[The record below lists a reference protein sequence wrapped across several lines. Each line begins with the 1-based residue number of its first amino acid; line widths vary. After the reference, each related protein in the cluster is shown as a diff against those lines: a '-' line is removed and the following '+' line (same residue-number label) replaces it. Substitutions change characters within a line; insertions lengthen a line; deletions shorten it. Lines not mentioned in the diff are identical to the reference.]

1 MDSDLGLVRP
11 IPDRVMSGSGV
22 LAGKV
27 AIVTGAGRGIGRAIA
42 EQYALEGA
50 KVVVASRTSS
60 TVDEVVAGIRS
71 AGGDALPL
79 VCDVGEVDQIRSM
92 VDKTVAAYGTIDILV
107 NNAQS
112 FGTKAAPM
120 GHSVPTL
127 LQDVDEAEWD
137 WVFETGVKATLRA
150 MQAVFPVMLANGGG
164 RIINFGSRRG
174 IMCNPDSVSYNSN
187 KEAIRALSRTA
198 ANAWGQHGI
207 NVNVINPVIETDS
220 ARGVFADYPG
230 TRERTEQQI
239 PMRRWGQPIDCARV
253 AVFLAGPDASYLT
266 GMTMIVEGGMT
277 TLP

>member
-1 MDSDLGLVRP
+1 M
-11 IPDRVMSGSGV
+11 GV
-22 LAGKV
+22 LQGKI

-42 EQYALEGA
+42 EEYAAEGA
-50 KVVVASRTSS
+50 RVAVASRTKS
-60 TVDEVVAGIRS
+60 TVDEVVDTIAS
-71 AGGDALPL
+71 AGGEAIGI
-79 VCDVGEVDQIRSM
+79 VCDVGDPEQIRSVVSQT
-92 VDKTVAAYGTIDILV
+92 VDAYGTVDILV

-112 FGTKAAPM
+112 FGTRAAPM
-120 GHSVPTL
+120 GHSAPTL
-127 LQDVDEAEWD
+127 LQDVSEDEWD

-150 MQAVFPVMLANGGG
+150 MQAVFPHMLAQGGG

-174 IMCNPDSVSYNSN
+174 IMCNPDSVAYNAN

-239 PMRRWGQPIDCARV
+239 PVRRWGQPYDCARV
-253 AVFLAGPDASYLT
+253 AVFLAGPDSGYLT
-266 GMTMIVEGGMT
+266 GMTMMVEGGMT